1 MTRDESRVTGWWF
14 FAAIIL
20 GVAGILN
27 VIYGIAAIDKASF
40 LVNDQR
46 YILGELSTWGW
57 VTLIIGVVQLLAS
70 ASLFSGGGFGRWI
83 GIFSAAAS
91 AIASLLSIDAYP
103 FWSLAIFSLAVIV
116 LYQLARPSPGV

>member
-46 YILGELSTWGW
+46 YIFGELSTWGW
-57 VTLIIGVVQLLAS
+57 VTLVIGAVQLLAA

-103 FWSLAIFSLAVIV
+103 FWSLAVFSLAVIV
-116 LYQLARPSPGV
+116 LYQLAKPSPEG

>member
-1 MTRDESRVTGWWF
+1 MTRDASRATGWWF

-20 GVAGILN
+20 GIAGILN

-40 LVNDQR
+40 LVNDNR

-57 VTLIIGVVQLLAS
+57 ITLVIGVVQLLAA
-70 ASLFSGGGFGRWI
+70 ASLISGGGFGRWI
-83 GIFSAAAS
+83 GIFSAGAS

-103 FWSLAIFSLAVIV
+103 FWSLAVFSLAVIV
-116 LYQLARPSPGV
+116 LYQLAKPSEGT